1 MGALWAHFNKRH
13 MMDKGRLRE
22 ELLETLQSFPGE
34 PARRQDVEKVL
45 PNLYNRVS
53 EAHHYSVSSGQ
64 PSVLISGQQP
74 VLAAVGL
81 ACVAMKQMSLLDI
94 SVLYTSMDKHADV
107 TVYGLKA
114 RHPAHEHSAVE
125 TSDSPQI

>member
-1 MGALWAHFNKRH
+1 MASG
-13 MMDKGRLRE
+13 
-22 ELLETLQSFPGE
+22 
-34 PARRQDVEKVL
+34 VVVL
-45 PNLYNRVS
+45 PAAGRGSEWHLWQGLYNRVS

-64 PSVLISGQQP
+64 PGFLISGQQP

-94 SVLYTSMDKHADV
+94 PVLYTSMDKHADV